1 MNKYPRLC
9 LTLLLILLC
18 ALLANNSLAQTDAT
32 STPEAWVQGCTEY
45 PELCVPRCQRDPM
58 FCADQINNYLT
69 TTINNKLRFQN
80 WPLFP
85 NVEPLHSNSAT
96 PMHGAFLTITVND
109 TAKKYL
115 DKVLQ
120 QGPSI
125 NTVDFPN
132 GSMIVKQ
139 NFALTTQNPE
149 KDPWLTV
156 MWKLDGYCHADFSG
170 AGPCAGGEWFWYL
183 YRFNDF
189 LQFNQVPAIGKAQAF
204 CLDCHGP
211 VQKADFSWQLF
222 DQLKAMQPAT
232 SNVPAESAATQNV
245 AKFCDGLPIDPTVP
259 GDVAL
264 SPEKVAKEFGPE
276 KTQLMF
282 DCLSWRSFMAL
293 NWPAE
298 EGQRGKPDTSKTIND
313 PGERVW
319 ESYREIFE
327 IFQPDNPNWTL
338 ANQDWNSP
346 EHFDPVCEQL
356 PGDKVMRML
365 AKQRHSQIL
374 NETHQAFGNQFNIL
388 VDQNR
393 NLTHFEVRVNRDEYE
408 FFKTNGYANTGNY
421 DVGGPLDQ
429 LKWTTPP
436 LHFPDNVRGVE
447 GAIEIK
453 AAWRE
458 MCFDSTC
465 TKQDD
470 PNKYYVREAL
480 SYTPGPDG
488 TEGSCKPVNVGL
500 VGLHIAHKSFWSPQW
515 VWSTFEHVDNAP
527 TAGQAVKPVVN
538 GQTPYGFYNADTAKL
553 QPAIDDCRVQRPGI
567 IPNKKS
573 QWYRENSDACPNL
586 QMIANSHPGPAGQEA
601 NSPTQNDDKLT
612 PNQVTRIEPITSSP
626 LNAGYQQKLKA
637 MGSVLQYFELANTQ
651 WPFNGRGKPINT
663 TINTKICEGTNT
675 TDCYQL
681 KPPGIRLRNTTME
694 TFQVAFEEHPDKSIT
709 QFSSVGC
716 IQCHAGAGQDFSFA
730 WTDGAEEI
738 VPITSDDLSTPPRGS
753 YQQSCYALHMRGT
766 QLQARC
772 PDFTGAGNHAS
783 LNNAHLCIADIA
795 NINGKL
801 LCNPPTGSFS
811 LTCNQIDVNDNTLT
825 AQCLKADSQTRVAAS
840 LNLSGY
846 QGVVENCD
854 GVLTKGR
861 CS

>member
-1 MNKYPRLC
+1 MIVYPRLY
-9 LTLLLILLC
+9 LIVLLLLCCILIPVS
-18 ALLANNSLAQTDAT
+18 SLAQPADPDIAE
-32 STPEAWVQGCTEY
+32 SWIQGCSQY

-58 FCADQINNYLT
+58 FCANQINTYLT
-69 TTINNKLRFQN
+69 DTVNQKFRFQN

-85 NVEPLHSNSAT
+85 NVEALHSNTAT
-96 PMHGAFLTITVND
+96 PMHGAFLTINVND
-109 TAKKYL
+109 TARNYL
-115 DKVLQ
+115 DNVLQ

-125 NTVDFPN
+125 GSVDFPN
-132 GSMIVKQ
+132 GSLIVKQ
-139 NFALTTQNPE
+139 NFALTSQDPSQ
-149 KDPWLTV
+149 DPWLTV

-183 YRFNDF
+183 YRFGEF
-189 LQFNQVPAIGKAQAF
+189 LQFNQVPAVGKAQAF

-222 DQLKAMQPAT
+222 HQLKAKLPAT
-232 SNVPAESAATQNV
+232 SQVPPEQAATTNV
-245 AKFCDGLPIDPTVP
+245 VKFCEGLPIDPTVP

-264 SPEKVAKEFGPE
+264 DPEKAKQQYGPE

-282 DCLSWRSFMAL
+282 DCLSWRSFVAL
-293 NWPAE
+293 NWPAQPD
-298 EGQRGKPDTSKTIND
+298 QRGQPDTGKKITDS
-313 PGERVW
+313 GERVW

-327 IFQPDNPNWTL
+327 IFQPDNPDWTL
-338 ANQDWNSP
+338 SNRDWNSP
-346 EHFDPVCEQL
+346 EHFDPVCGQQ

-393 NLTHFEVRVNRDEYE
+393 NLTHFEVRVNRDEYD
-408 FFKTNGYANTGNY
+408 FFKTNGYADTGQY
-421 DVGGPLDQ
+421 DVGGPLAQ
-429 LKWTTPP
+429 LKWTAPP

-458 MCFDSTC
+458 MCVDSSC
-465 TKQDD
+465 VKQDD
-470 PNKYYVREAL
+470 LDKFYVREAL
-480 SYTPGPDG
+480 TYTPGTNG
-488 TEGSCKPVNVGL
+488 TEGSCKPIQVGL
-500 VGLHIAHKSFWSPQW
+500 VGMHIGHKSFWSPQW

-527 TAGQAVKPVVN
+527 TVGQPVKPVSN
-538 GQTPYGFYNADTAKL
+538 GQTPYSFYNPDTAKR
-553 QPAIDDCRVQRPGI
+553 QPSEADCRVQRPGI

-586 QMIANSHPGPAGQEA
+586 QMIANSHPGPADQA
-601 NSPTQNDDKLT
+601 SSSPSQNDDKLT
-612 PNQVTRIEPITSSP
+612 PNQVTRIDPATASP
-626 LNAGYQQKLKA
+626 LNNGYQQKLKS
-637 MGSVLQYFELANTQ
+637 MNSVFQYFELVNTQ
-651 WPFNGRGKPINT
+651 WPLAGRGKPGDT
-663 TINTKICEGTNT
+663 TIHMRVCDATTT

-681 KPPGIRLRNTTME
+681 MPPDLRLRNTTME
-694 TFQVAFEEHPDKSIT
+694 TFQVAFKQHSDNSIS

-716 IQCHAGAGQDFSFA
+716 MQCHAGAGLDFSFA

-738 VPITSDDLSTPPRGS
+738 IPISQDDLSTPPRGS
-753 YQQSCYALHMRGT
+753 YQQSCYALHMDGT

-772 PDFTGAGNHAS
+772 PDFNGGGNNTS
-783 LNNAHLCIADIA
+783 LSNAHLCRADIA

-801 LCNPPTGSFS
+801 LCNPPTGSFTLS
-811 LTCNQIDVNDNTLT
+811 CNQIDVSSGTLS
-825 AQCLKADSQTRVAAS
+825 AQCLKADAATRIPAS
-840 LNLSGY
+840 LELNGY
-846 QGVVENCD
+846 QGVIENCN